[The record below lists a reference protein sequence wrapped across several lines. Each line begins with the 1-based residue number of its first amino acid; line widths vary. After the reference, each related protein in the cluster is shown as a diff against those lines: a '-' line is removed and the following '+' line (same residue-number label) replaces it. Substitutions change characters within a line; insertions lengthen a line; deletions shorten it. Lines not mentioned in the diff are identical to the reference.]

1 MFLFTSACID
11 LVILKATRL
20 TITSL
25 TKPTLLIVNYTF
37 NDFQTSLLNQN
48 ETKIP
53 VVLVVVVLVVVVVA
67 VIIDGTLFN

>member
-25 TKPTLLIVNYTF
+25 TKQTLLIVNYTF

-48 ETKIP
+48 EMKIP
-53 VVLVVVVLVVVVVA
+53 VVLVVVVVA